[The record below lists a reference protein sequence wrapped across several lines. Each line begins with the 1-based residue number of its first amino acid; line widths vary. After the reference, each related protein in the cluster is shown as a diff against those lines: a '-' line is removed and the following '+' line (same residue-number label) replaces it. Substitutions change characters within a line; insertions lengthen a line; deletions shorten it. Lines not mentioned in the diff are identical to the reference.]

1 MIINPQQKNMMDNTL
16 DAAIKMLFCYMRD
29 AIYAPNKAT
38 LTVDDL
44 PEYFQ
49 DLGSGIKY
57 YTECVM
63 ETNAFALAL
72 SKGALDDAAPSRGN
86 EIAAPLKSLQASL
99 KHLTWQTQQIA
110 QGDYNQR
117 VSFMGDFTSAFNKMV
132 EQLAEREQN
141 LEDQIRQ
148 IKNKTTALEQ
158 GNLLLTSLLHYIPQ
172 QIYVIDKKTKQILL
186 TNNIVADEVIK
197 NINYSEEIMNLISKH
212 GELDSGSELDI
223 VYEQSG
229 VKRYFI
235 VSCFFLEWHK
245 TDAIVYL
252 LNDISETRKEIA
264 DLEEYAYRDS
274 LTRLYNRAY
283 GMKMLDIWLYE
294 KREFSLIFIDLDGLK
309 YVNDEF
315 GHEEGNIFIT
325 RACDHFRD
333 FSNNAV
339 VCRIGGD
346 EFMILASRCSHGEAN
361 ARMSEITNNL
371 RNDEYQQDKDF
382 SYGMSFGISSV
393 SKTNKLSASEIMSIA
408 DFRMYDD
415 KKKNKLQA
423 KKERESK

>member
-1 MIINPQQKNMMDNTL
+1 MDNTL
-16 DAAIKMLFCYMRD
+16 DTAINMLFCYLRD
-29 AIYAPNKAT
+29 AIYAPNKAS
-38 LTVDDL
+38 LSVEDL
-44 PEYFQ
+44 PEYLQ

-72 SKGALDDAAPSRGN
+72 SKGALDDFAPSRGN

-99 KHLTWQTQQIA
+99 KHLTWQAQQIA
-110 QGDYNQR
+110 HGDYNQR
-117 VSFMGDFTSAFNKMV
+117 VAFMGDFTSAFNTMV

-141 LEDQIRQ
+141 LEDQIHQ

-158 GNLLLTSLLHYIPQ
+158 GNLLLASLLHYIPQ
-172 QIYVIDKKTKQILL
+172 QVYVIDKKTKHVLL
-186 TNNIVADEVIK
+186 TNNIAADEVLK
-197 NINYSEEIMNLISKH
+197 NINYTDEIMSLISKH
-212 GELDSGSELDI
+212 GELESGSELDI
-223 VYEQSG
+223 VYEHDN

-235 VSCFFLEWHK
+235 VRCFFLEWHN
-245 TDAIVYL
+245 TEAAVYVI
-252 LNDISETRKEIA
+252 NDISETRKEIA

-274 LTRLYNRAY
+274 LTQLYNRAY
-283 GMKMLDIWLYE
+283 GMKILDIWLHE

-325 RACDHFRD
+325 RACNHFRD
-333 FSNNAV
+333 FSDSAI

-346 EFMILASRCSHGEAN
+346 EFMILASHWSYDEAN
-361 ARMSEITNNL
+361 NRMSELTANL
-371 RNDEYQQDKDF
+371 RNDEYQQDKEF

-393 SKTNKLSASEIMSIA
+393 SKDNMLSASELMSIA

-423 KKERESK
+423 KKDRESNNF